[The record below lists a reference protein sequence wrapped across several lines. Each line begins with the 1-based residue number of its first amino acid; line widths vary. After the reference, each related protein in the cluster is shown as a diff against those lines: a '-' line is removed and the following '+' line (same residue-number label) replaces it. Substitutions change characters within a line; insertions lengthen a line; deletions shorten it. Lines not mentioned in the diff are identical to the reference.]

1 MYALPQKIANDE
13 AETLAVAA
21 FSAITGD
28 EERMSRFMAISG
40 LRSDT
45 IREAASSPRFFA
57 GILDYVV
64 SDEPLLIALATELN
78 VKPERL
84 MGAHLALSPSEF
96 E

>member
-1 MYALPQKIANDE
+1 MYAPPQKIGIEE

-40 LRSDT
+40 LRPDT
-45 IREAASSPRFFA
+45 IRQAAASPRFFA
-57 GILDYVV
+57 AILEYVV
-64 SDEPLLIALATELN
+64 SDEPLLIALAAELS

>member
-1 MYALPQKIANDE
+1 MHAVPQKISVDE
-13 AETLAVAA
+13 AESLAMAA

-28 EERMSRFMAISG
+28 AERMSRFMAVSG
-40 LRSDT
+40 LQPET
-45 IREAASSPRFFA
+45 IRQAASAPRFFA

-64 SDEPLLIALATELN
+64 SDEPLLIALAEELN
-78 VKPERL
+78 IKPERV

>member
-1 MYALPQKIANDE
+1 MHVLPQKISADE

-28 EERMSRFMAISG
+28 GERMSRFMAVSG
-40 LRSDT
+40 LQPET
-45 IREAASSPRFFA
+45 IRQAAGSPRFFA

-64 SDEPLLIALATELN
+64 SDEPLLIALATEMS
-78 VKPERL
+78 VKPERI